1 MSKKITLTINGSR
14 FDIDLEDGFANY
26 MEDELETV
34 FNVHGNNDIKTLL
47 QAYIKKNHEMYES
60 KQMLERSLKKLS

>member
-14 FDIDLEDGFANY
+14 FDIDLDDGFANY
-26 MEDELETV
+26 MEDELETS

-47 QAYIKKNHEMYES
+47 QAYIKKNYELFEA
-60 KQMLERSLKKLS
+60 KQMLHNTMKKL